1 MTSYILENSSFAD
14 DIRYECDISAL
25 HALAEPLN
33 EFSNV
38 VRKIDWNVWAKL
50 EISGQTYAE
59 LTFGETIFEVSD
71 LNLNSDTFINYENLT
86 IDIISSWIDEQ
97 NPNIKENLKN
107 QLLDRKIY
115 VTNILPLPWET
126 SQSVE
131 TEEPATTEEP
141 PSETP

>member
-1 MTSYILENSSFAD
+1 MKMTINIVRIFTLIAGSMLFNINM
-14 DIRYECDISAL
+14 
-25 HALAEPLN
+25 HA
-33 EFSNV
+33 
-38 VRKIDWNVWAKL
+38 
-50 EISGQTYAE
+50 Q
-59 LTFGETIFEVSD
+59 
-71 LNLNSDTFINYENLT
+71 NLT